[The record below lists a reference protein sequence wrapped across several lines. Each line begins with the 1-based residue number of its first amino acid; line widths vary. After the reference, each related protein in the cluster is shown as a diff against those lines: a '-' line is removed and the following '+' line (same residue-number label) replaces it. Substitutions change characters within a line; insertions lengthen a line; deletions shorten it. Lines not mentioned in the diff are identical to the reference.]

1 MLSVIAISTTLFLI
15 AMLFGSMTFFAAIV
29 TPAAF
34 KSLDKEHTGRY
45 LQTLFPRYYS
55 WGLIIAITAAL
66 SAKLIAWSITLLM
79 AVIAVGFL
87 SGRRWLL
94 PRIEQCRQAAQAG
107 DQVAQHRFRRLHAIS
122 VAIHMAQTILLI
134 VAFVL
139 TWRVL

>member
-1 MLSVIAISTTLFLI
+1 MLLVIAISTTLFLI
-15 AMLFGSMTFFAAIV
+15 AMLFGSMTFFAAVV

-55 WGLIIAITAAL
+55 WGLVIAMIAAI
-66 SAKLIAWSITLLM
+66 SAKLIAWSVTLLM

-87 SGRRWLL
+87 SARQWLL
-94 PRIEQCRQAAQAG
+94 PRIEQCRHAARAG
-107 DQVAQHRFRRLHAIS
+107 DQVAQLRFRRLHAIS
-122 VAIHMAQTILLI
+122 VTIHMVQMILLI

-139 TWRVL
+139 TWRIL